1 MRGAEAAR
9 GEEMA
14 RRRKVLLIDDEPEI
28 IETVKFLLGLKNF
41 EVVAAM
47 DGVEGLEKAK
57 SEKPDLIL
65 LDLILPKLNGYE
77 VCARLKRDP
86 DTKDIPVLILTA
98 RDEAESILRAY
109 RAGADEYIVKP
120 FTTTVLLEKINK
132 HLPAAKGSTA

>member
-1 MRGAEAAR
+1 
-9 GEEMA
+9 MA